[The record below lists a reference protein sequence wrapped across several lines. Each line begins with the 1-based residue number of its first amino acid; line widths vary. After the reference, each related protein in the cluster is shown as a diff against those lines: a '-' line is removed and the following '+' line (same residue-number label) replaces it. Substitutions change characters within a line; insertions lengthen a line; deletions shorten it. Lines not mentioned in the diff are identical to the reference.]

1 MVVDILGQFAVHM
14 GVLITS
20 MDMTRPH
27 LVEAW
32 VCCADSTNS
41 TLAKD
46 EGYSSESCVC
56 ARAREGAL
64 L

>member
-46 EGYSSESCVC
+46 EGYSSESLQCK
-56 ARAREGAL
+56 
-64 L
+64 